1 MMKKLMVVS
10 MSMMLGLAA
19 SHALAFGL
27 PKIPG
32 AGMLGAVTGGGTAVD
47 VDGFMAKAA
56 LTNQLFKDSR
66 AQLASMMGTK
76 EQVAELQALQD
87 TLKNTS
93 DPKEKEALTQKIQT
107 ISEEVMAAG
116 KADQDVVAARL
127 AAASDESKAK
137 AKAAAANFALAALQ
151 ATELA
156 PAGQSALSSLTSN
169 PMQAAKLATKIG
181 SIKTLITDIKGIVGN
196 STMALTE
203 LPSIMS
209 KAKIPVT
216 MPTSAKD
223 APVSA
228 DGLLGS

>member
-66 AQLASMMGTK
+66 AQLASMMGNK

-87 TLKNTS
+87 TLKT
-93 DPKEKEALTQKIQT
+93 PRIPRKR
-107 ISEEVMAAG
+107 
-116 KADQDVVAARL
+116 RL
-127 AAASDESKAK
+127 
-137 AKAAAANFALAALQ
+137 
-151 ATELA
+151 
-156 PAGQSALSSLTSN
+156 
-169 PMQAAKLATKIG
+169 
-181 SIKTLITDIKGIVGN
+181 
-196 STMALTE
+196 
-203 LPSIMS
+203 
-209 KAKIPVT
+209 
-216 MPTSAKD
+216 
-223 APVSA
+223 
-228 DGLLGS
+228 

>member
-1 MMKKLMVVS
+1 MMKKYIVLS
-10 MSMMLGLAA
+10 ISMMLGLSA

-32 AGMLGAVTGGGTAVD
+32 AGALSAVTGGGTAVD

-56 LTNQLFKDSR
+56 LTNQLFKESR
-66 AQLASMMGTK
+66 TQLALMMGDKT
-76 EQVAELQALQD
+76 QVAELQALLD
-87 TLKNTS
+87 TLKTTS
-93 DPKEKEALTQKIQT
+93 DPKEKDAISQKIQA
-107 ISEEVMAAG
+107 INEQVMTAG
-116 KADQDVVAARL
+116 KADQDAVAARL

-169 PMQAAKLATKIG
+169 PVQAAKLATKIG
-181 SIKTLITDIKGIVGN
+181 SIKTLIADISGIVGN

-223 APVSA
+223 APTPYSFEK
-228 DGLLGS
+228 

>member
-66 AQLASMMGTK
+66 AQLASMMGNK

-209 KAKIPVT
+209 KAKIPVA